1 MDTPC
6 ICGVPERYAGAPAF
20 PIEHDIILNEY
31 SIAYGTPGHSGI
43 LRMLFC
49 FFMWRKLPES
59 RRQAMFTQPDPI
71 EQAAAKLITDQIKN
85 TADMRMLLGEPI
97 PS

>member
-31 SIAYGTPGHSGI
+31 SIAYGTPGQSGI
-43 LRMLFC
+43 LRMRFC
-49 FFMWRKLPES
+49 FFCGGNSLNPGDRQCSHSPIQLSRLPQS
-59 RRQAMFTQPDPI
+59 
-71 EQAAAKLITDQIKN
+71 
-85 TADMRMLLGEPI
+85 
-97 PS
+97 